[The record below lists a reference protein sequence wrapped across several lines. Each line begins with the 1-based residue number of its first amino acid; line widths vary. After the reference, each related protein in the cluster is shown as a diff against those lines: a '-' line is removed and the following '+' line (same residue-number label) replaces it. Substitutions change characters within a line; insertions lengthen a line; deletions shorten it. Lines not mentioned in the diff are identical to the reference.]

1 MTTDTLSTPVVRTR
15 GLHRFAVLVA
25 LFALAAIVAGAVV
38 TSIERPIAATT
49 AAVTA
54 SAAFQIWHR
63 TIALIAGAF
72 MVGLA
77 LWLAFGT
84 VQKGLRLLGWA
95 VLAGAVVEAVLGT
108 QEVLRSLL
116 PLSGILHALLAYL
129 FFAAVVVICVLTSES
144 WNREPQRIEDT
155 WRPSMRSLAIA
166 LPAIVILQIT
176 LGASF
181 RYKALGVLW
190 HIMNAMLVL
199 LLILIVCV
207 FLIRQFPTHPVL
219 RPSAVALA
227 VLTGI
232 QVVLGFTTFLMLLL
246 FPESSPAVIV
256 ASALHA
262 GTGALTLA
270 ASCVLAV
277 QIRRNLGDR
286 DVTGRSVTAS

>member
-1 MTTDTLSTPVVRTR
+1 MTTDTLTAPVVRTR
-15 GLHRFAVLVA
+15 GLHRYAVLVA

-38 TSIERPIAATT
+38 TSIERPISAAT
-49 AAVTA
+49 AAVNA
-54 SAAFQIWHR
+54 SAAFQVWHR
-63 TIALIAGAF
+63 TIASIAGVLMA
-72 MVGLA
+72 GLA
-77 LWLAFGT
+77 LWLALGKL
-84 VQKGLRLLGWA
+84 QKELRALGWL
-95 VLAGAVVEAVLGT
+95 VLAGAAVEAALGT
-108 QEVLRSLL
+108 QDVLRSLL

-144 WNREPQRIEDT
+144 WSREPERIRDT
-155 WRPSMRSLAIA
+155 WRPSMRSMAIA

-181 RYKALGVLW
+181 RYKTLGVLW

-207 FLIRQFPTHPVL
+207 FLIRQFPTHPAL
-219 RPSAVALA
+219 RPAAVVLA
-227 VLTGI
+227 VITGI

-262 GTGALTLA
+262 GNGALTLA

-277 QIRRNLGDR
+277 QMRRNLAER
-286 DVTGRSVTAS
+286 DVTPRSVTAN